1 MKMENSAFLILLF
14 LINSLLSN
22 YNNSHLQSAI

>member
-1 MKMENSAFLILLF
+1 MENSAFLILLF